1 MKKIFSIVAMLFL
14 TSCLFAANIVDMK
27 LGKFDIKAIQI
38 QPMNHKKELFRYKD
52 SKKLEEFLNQ
62 KDSTASAINVF
73 FIDTDDHKILFD
85 TGINA
90 QALLEALK
98 SINVEPKN
106 IDAVCITHMHF
117 DHIAGLIIDY
127 NRAFP
132 KADIYIAQEEI
143 DANKTSEIL
152 LAYPNRIKA
161 FKQNEQ
167 IFPFIKTIPAF
178 GHTLG
183 HTMFEVTSDG
193 QTMLVWG
200 DILHAPIQ
208 FQDPNIYLV
217 YDTDPIQ
224 ALSVRKKVMQ
234 EYADSDKYIAGA
246 HLLNCGIGKLQKD
259 NTGYKFVFL
268 HSNSGK

>member
-1 MKKIFSIVAMLFL
+1 MKKFFSIIAMLFL
-14 TSCLFAANIVDMK
+14 TASLFASNVISMK
-27 LGKFDIKAIQI
+27 LGKFDVTAIKIQA
-38 QPMNHKKELFRYKD
+38 MDHKKELFRYKD
-52 SKKLEEFLNQ
+52 TKKLEEILNQ
-62 KDSTASAINVF
+62 KGSTASAINVF
-73 FIDTDDHKILFD
+73 YVDTGDHKILFD

-90 QALLEALK
+90 PALLEALK
-98 SINVEPKN
+98 SINVEPKS
-106 IDAVCITHMHF
+106 IDIICITHMHF
-117 DHIAGLIIDY
+117 DHIAGLINDY
-127 NRAFP
+127 NRTFP
-132 KADIYIAQEEI
+132 KADIYIAQEEV

-152 LAYPNRIKA
+152 LAYPNRIKR

-183 HTMFEVTSDG
+183 HTMFEITSEG

-200 DILHAPIQ
+200 DILHAPVQ

-224 ALSVRKKVMQ
+224 SLSVRKKVMQ
-234 EYADSDKYIAGA
+234 EYADTDKYVAGA

-259 NTGYKFVFL
+259 KTGYKFEFL
-268 HSNSGK
+268 QK

>member
-1 MKKIFSIVAMLFL
+1 MKKVFSIITILFL

-38 QPMNHKKELFRYKD
+38 QPTNHKKELFRYKD
-52 SKKLEEFLNQ
+52 AKKLEEFLNQ
-62 KDSTASAINVF
+62 KDSNASAINVF
-73 FIDTDDHKILFD
+73 YVDAGDHKILFD

-90 QALLEALK
+90 QILLETLK
-98 SINVEPKN
+98 SINVEPKS
-106 IDAVCITHMHF
+106 IDIICITHMQY
-117 DHIAGLIIDY
+117 DHIAGLIQDY

-132 KADIYIAQEEI
+132 KADIYIAQEEV

-152 LAYPNRIKA
+152 LAYPNRIKQ

-167 IFPFIKTIPAF
+167 ILPYIKTIPAF

-208 FQDPNIYLV
+208 FQDPDIYLI

-224 ALSVRKKVMQ
+224 ALSVRKKVMK

-259 NTGYKFVFL
+259 KTGYKFEFL
-268 HSNSGK
+268 QK

>member
-1 MKKIFSIVAMLFL
+1 MKKVFSVIAMLFL
-14 TSCLFAANIVDMK
+14 TTCLFAANVVNIK
-27 LGKFDIKAIQI
+27 LGKFDVTAIKVQA
-38 QPMNHKKELFRYKD
+38 MDHKKDLFRYKD
-52 SKKLEEFLNQ
+52 AKKLEEMLNQ

-73 FIDTDDHKILFD
+73 YVDTGDHKILFD

-98 SINVEPKN
+98 SINVDPKN
-106 IDAVCITHMHF
+106 IDIICITHMHF
-117 DHIAGLIIDY
+117 DHIAGLINDY
-127 NRAFP
+127 NRTFP
-132 KADIYIAQEEI
+132 KADIYIAQEEL

-161 FKQNEQ
+161 LKQNDKVLPYIQ
-167 IFPFIKTIPAF
+167 SIPVF

-183 HTMFEVTSDG
+183 HTMFEVTSEG

-200 DILHAPIQ
+200 DILHAPVQ
-208 FQDPNIYLV
+208 FQDPDIYLV

-224 ALSVRKKVMQ
+224 ALSARKKVMQ
-234 EYADSDKYIAGA
+234 KYADSNKYIAGA

-259 NTGYKFVFL
+259 KSGYKFIFVQ
-268 HSNSGK
+268 

>member
-1 MKKIFSIVAMLFL
+1 MYKLFSIVAILFFT
-14 TSCLFAANIVDMK
+14 TSLFAANVVNMK
-27 LGKFDIKAIQI
+27 LGKFDVTGIEIQAT
-38 QPMNHKKELFRYKD
+38 NHKKELFRYKD

-73 FIDTDDHKILFD
+73 YIDTGDHKILFD

-90 QALLEALK
+90 PALLEALK
-98 SINVEPKN
+98 NIKVDPKN
-106 IDAVCITHMHF
+106 IDIICITHMHF
-117 DHIAGLIIDY
+117 DHIAGLINDY
-127 NRAFP
+127 NRTFP

-167 IFPFIKTIPAF
+167 ILPYIKSIPAF

-208 FQDPNIYLV
+208 FQDPEIFLV

-224 ALSVRKKVMQ
+224 ALSVRKKVMK
-234 EYADSDKYIAGA
+234 EYADSNKYIAGV
-246 HLLNCGIGKLQKD
+246 HLLNCGIGKLEKD
-259 NTGYKFVFL
+259 KTGYKFVFMQ
-268 HSNSGK
+268 K

>member
-1 MKKIFSIVAMLFL
+1 MKKMFSIVAMLFFA
-14 TSCLFAANIVDMK
+14 TGLFAANTTNMK
-27 LGKFDIKAIQI
+27 LGKFDVTAIAIQS
-38 QPMNHKKELFRYKD
+38 MNHKKELFRYKD
-52 SKKLEEFLNQ
+52 TKKLEEFLNQ

-73 FIDTDDHKILFD
+73 YVDTGDHKILFD

-90 QALLEALK
+90 QGLLEALK
-98 SINVEPKN
+98 SINVEPKS
-106 IDAVCITHMHF
+106 IDTICITHMHY
-117 DHIAGLIIDY
+117 DHIAGLIYDY
-127 NRAFP
+127 NKAFP
-132 KADIYIAQEEI
+132 KADVYIAQEEI
-143 DANKTSEIL
+143 DANKTSEVL
-152 LAYPNRIKA
+152 LAYPGRIKA

-167 IFPFIKTIPAF
+167 ILPSIKSIPAF

-183 HTMFEVTSDG
+183 HTMFEITSEG

-224 ALSVRKKVMQ
+224 ALSARKKVMQ
-234 EYADSDKYIAGA
+234 EYADTDKYIAGA

-259 NTGYKFVFL
+259 ETGYKFIFV
-268 HSNSGK
+268 K

>member
-1 MKKIFSIVAMLFL
+1 MKKFFSIIAILFL
-14 TSCLFAANIVDMK
+14 TTSLFAANVINMK
-27 LGKFDIKAIQI
+27 LGKFDVTAIKIQS
-38 QPMNHKKELFRYKD
+38 MNHKKELFRYKD
-52 SKKLEEFLNQ
+52 TKKLEEFLNQ
-62 KDSTASAINVF
+62 TDSNASAINVF
-73 FIDTDDHKILFD
+73 YVDTGDHKILFD

-90 QALLEALK
+90 QVLLDVLK
-98 SINVEPKN
+98 SINVEPKS
-106 IDAVCITHMHF
+106 IDAVCITHMHY
-117 DHIAGLIIDY
+117 DHIAGLIQDY

-132 KADIYIAQEEI
+132 KADIYIAQEEVN
-143 DANKTSEIL
+143 ANKTSEIL
-152 LAYPNRIKA
+152 LAYPNRIKQ

-193 QTMLVWG
+193 QTMLIWG

-234 EYADSDKYIAGA
+234 EYSDSDKYIAGA

-259 NTGYKFVFL
+259 KKDSYKFTFIQQ
-268 HSNSGK
+268 

>member
-1 MKKIFSIVAMLFL
+1 MKKIFSIIAMLFFT
-14 TSCLFAANIVDMK
+14 TSIFAATVANMK
-27 LGKFDIKAIQI
+27 LGKFDVTAIQI
-38 QPMNHKKELFRYKD
+38 QPTNHKKELFRYKD
-52 SKKLEEFLNQ
+52 EKKLQEFLNQ
-62 KDSTASAINVF
+62 KDSNASAINVF
-73 FIDTDDHKILFD
+73 YVDTGDHKILFD

-90 QALLEALK
+90 PALLEALK
-98 SINVEPKN
+98 SINVEPKSVDV
-106 IDAVCITHMHF
+106 ICITHMHY
-117 DHIAGLIIDY
+117 DHIAGLINDY

-132 KADIYIAQEEI
+132 KADIYIAQEEV

-161 FKQNEQ
+161 FKQNETILPYIQ
-167 IFPFIKTIPAF
+167 SIPAF

-183 HTMFEVTSDG
+183 HTMFEITSDG

-208 FQDPNIYLV
+208 FQDPDIYLV

-224 ALSVRKKVMQ
+224 ALSVRKKVMK
-234 EYADSDKYIAGA
+234 EYADSNKYIAGA

-259 NTGYKFVFL
+259 KSGEYKFVFV
-268 HSNSGK
+268 K

>member
-1 MKKIFSIVAMLFL
+1 
-14 TSCLFAANIVDMK
+14 
-27 LGKFDIKAIQI
+27 
-38 QPMNHKKELFRYKD
+38 
-52 SKKLEEFLNQ
+52 
-62 KDSTASAINVF
+62 
-73 FIDTDDHKILFD
+73 
-85 TGINA
+85 
-90 QALLEALK
+90 
-98 SINVEPKN
+98 
-106 IDAVCITHMHF
+106 MHY
-117 DHIAGLIIDY
+117 DHIAGLINDF
-127 NRAFP
+127 NRTFP

-161 FKQNEQ
+161 FKQNEK
-167 IFPFIKTIPAF
+167 IFPYVQSIPAF

-183 HTMFEVTSDG
+183 HTMFEVTSDE

-224 ALSVRKKVMQ
+224 ALSARKNVMQ
-234 EYADSDKYIAGA
+234 KYADTNTYIAGA

-259 NTGYKFVFL
+259 KSANKYKFIFVQ
-268 HSNSGK
+268 K

>member
-1 MKKIFSIVAMLFL
+1 MKKLFSIIVILFL
-14 TSCLFAANIVDMK
+14 SSCLFAANIVNMK
-27 LGKFDIKAIQI
+27 LGKFDVTAIKIQA
-38 QPMNHKKELFRYKD
+38 MDHKKELFRYKD

-73 FIDTDDHKILFD
+73 YIDTGDHKILFD
-85 TGINA
+85 TGIKA
-90 QALLEALK
+90 QALIDVLK
-98 SINVEPKN
+98 SINVEPKS
-106 IDAVCITHMHF
+106 IDVVCITHMHY
-117 DHIAGLIIDY
+117 DHIAGLILDY
-127 NRAFP
+127 NRTFP

-152 LAYPNRIKA
+152 LAYPNRIKT

-208 FQDPNIYLV
+208 LQDPNIYLI

-234 EYADSDKYIAGA
+234 EYADTDTYIAGA

-259 NTGYKFVFL
+259 KTSYKFEFL
-268 HSNSGK
+268 QNK

>member
-1 MKKIFSIVAMLFL
+1 MKKFFSIIVMLL
-14 TSCLFAANIVDMK
+14 LSTSLFAANIVNMK
-27 LGKFDIKAIQI
+27 LGKFDVTAIKIQA
-38 QPMNHKKELFRYKD
+38 MDHKKDLFRYKD

-62 KDSTASAINVF
+62 KDSNASAINVF
-73 FIDTDDHKILFD
+73 YVDAGDHKILFD

-90 QALLEALK
+90 AALLGALK
-98 SINVEPKN
+98 IINVEPRN
-106 IDAVCITHMHF
+106 IDIICITHMHY
-117 DHIAGLIIDY
+117 DHIAGLISDY

-132 KADIYIAQEEI
+132 KADIYIAQEEV

-167 IFPFIKTIPAF
+167 ILPYIKSIPAF

-224 ALSVRKKVMQ
+224 ALSVRKKVMND
-234 EYADSDKYIAGA
+234 YADSDKYIAGA

-259 NTGYKFVFL
+259 KSGEYKFIFV
-268 HSNSGK
+268 K

>member
-1 MKKIFSIVAMLFL
+1 MKKIFSIIAMLFL
-14 TSCLFAANIVDMK
+14 TSCLFAANVVNIK
-27 LGKFDIKAIQI
+27 LGKFDVTAIKIQE
-38 QPMNHKKELFRYKD
+38 MNHKKELFRYKD
-52 SKKLEEFLNQ
+52 TKKLEELLNQ

-73 FIDTDDHKILFD
+73 YIDTGDHKILFD

-98 SINVEPKN
+98 SINVEPKS
-106 IDAVCITHMHF
+106 IDIVCITHMHF
-117 DHIAGLIIDY
+117 DHIAGLINEY
-127 NRAFP
+127 NRTFP
-132 KADIYIAQEEI
+132 KADIYIAREEL

-167 IFPFIKTIPAF
+167 ILPFIKSIPAF

-183 HTMFEVTSDG
+183 HTMFEVTSEG

-200 DILHAPIQ
+200 DILHAPVQ
-208 FQDPNIYLV
+208 FQDPAIYLV

-224 ALSVRKKVMQ
+224 ALSARKKVMQ
-234 EYADSDKYIAGA
+234 EYADTDKYIAGA

-259 NTGYKFVFL
+259 KAGYKFIFL
-268 HSNSGK
+268 QK

>member
-1 MKKIFSIVAMLFL
+1 MKKLFSIVAMLFL

-27 LGKFDIKAIQI
+27 LGKFDVKAIQI
-38 QPMNHKKELFRYKD
+38 QSMGHKKELFRYKD
-52 SKKLEEFLNQ
+52 TTKLEELLNQ

-73 FIDTDDHKILFD
+73 YVDTGDHKILFD

-90 QALLEALK
+90 PALLEALK
-98 SINVEPKN
+98 AINVEPKS
-106 IDAVCITHMHF
+106 IDIICITHMHY
-117 DHIAGLIIDY
+117 DHIAGLINDY
-127 NRAFP
+127 NRTFP

-143 DANKTSEIL
+143 NANLKSEIL
-152 LAYPNRIKA
+152 LAYPNRVKA

-167 IFPFIKTIPAF
+167 ILPYIKSIPAF

-183 HTMFEVTSDG
+183 HTMFEVTSEG

-208 FQDPNIYLV
+208 FQDPEIFLV

-224 ALSVRKKVMQ
+224 ALSARKKVMK

-246 HLLNCGIGKLQKD
+246 HLLNCGIGKLQKTE
-259 NTGYKFVFL
+259 TGYQFVFL
-268 HSNSGK
+268 QE

>member
-1 MKKIFSIVAMLFL
+1 MKKIFSIIAMLFL
-14 TSCLFAANIVDMK
+14 TSCLFAADVVTIK
-27 LGKFDIKAIQI
+27 LGKFDVTAIKIQS
-38 QPMNHKKELFRYKD
+38 MNHQKDLFRYKD
-52 SKKLEEFLNQ
+52 TKKLEEFLNQ
-62 KDSTASAINVF
+62 KDSNSSAINVF
-73 FIDTDDHKILFD
+73 YVDTGDHKILFD

-98 SINVEPKN
+98 NIKVDPKSIDV
-106 IDAVCITHMHF
+106 VCITHMHY
-117 DHIAGLIIDY
+117 DHIAGLINDF
-127 NRAFP
+127 NRTFP

-161 FKQNEQ
+161 FKQNEK
-167 IFPFIKTIPAF
+167 IFPYIQSIPAF

-224 ALSVRKKVMQ
+224 ALSARKNVMQ
-234 EYADSDKYIAGA
+234 KYADTNTYIAGA

-259 NTGYKFVFL
+259 KSANKYKFIFVQ
-268 HSNSGK
+268 K

>member
-1 MKKIFSIVAMLFL
+1 MKKFFSIIAMLFL
-14 TSCLFAANIVDMK
+14 TTSLFAANVVNMK
-27 LGKFDIKAIQI
+27 IGKFDVTAIKIQD
-38 QPMNHKKELFRYKD
+38 MNHKKDLFRYKD
-52 SKKLEEFLNQ
+52 TKQLEELLSQ
-62 KDSTASAINVF
+62 KDSTSSAINVF
-73 FIDTDDHKILFD
+73 FVDTGDHKILFD

-90 QALLEALK
+90 QTLLEALK
-98 SINVEPKN
+98 NINVDPKS
-106 IDAVCITHMHF
+106 IDVVCVTHMHF
-117 DHIAGLIIDY
+117 DHIAGLINDY
-127 NRAFP
+127 NRTFP
-132 KADIYIAQEEI
+132 KADIYIAQEEV

-152 LAYPNRIKA
+152 LAYPNRIKQ

-183 HTMFEVTSDG
+183 HTMFEVASEG
-193 QTMLVWG
+193 QTLLVWG

-246 HLLNCGIGKLQKD
+246 HLLNCGIGKLRKD
-259 NTGYKFVFL
+259 KTGYNFEFL
-268 HSNSGK
+268 QK

>member
-1 MKKIFSIVAMLFL
+1 MKKVFSIITILFL
-14 TSCLFAANIVDMK
+14 TTSLFAANVINMK
-27 LGKFDIKAIQI
+27 LGKFNVTAIKIQA
-38 QPMNHKKELFRYKD
+38 MDHKKELFRYKD
-52 SKKLEEFLNQ
+52 AKKLEEFLKQ
-62 KDSTASAINVF
+62 EDSTASAINVF
-73 FIDTDDHKILFD
+73 YVDTGDHKILFD

-90 QALLEALK
+90 QVLLDVLK
-98 SINVEPKN
+98 SINVEPKS
-106 IDAVCITHMHF
+106 IDVICITHMHF

-132 KADIYIAQEEI
+132 KADIYIAKEEV

-152 LAYPNRIKA
+152 LAYPNRIKQ

-183 HTMFEVTSDG
+183 HTMFEVTSEG

-200 DILHAPIQ
+200 DILHASVQ
-208 FQDPNIYLV
+208 FQDPNIYLI

-224 ALSVRKKVMQ
+224 ALSVRKKVMR

-259 NTGYKFVFL
+259 KSGEYKFIFI
-268 HSNSGK
+268 K